1 MANDYT
7 DPWNRPRLR
16 QPWQLPGPV
25 TTLTLGLI
33 LGILC
38 YQAYLTIQDRFG
50 GFSRSYDAA
59 PRPVTPRGDLGQ
71 DEQTTI
77 DVYNR
82 SRESVVNVT
91 SQVVKQGRWSMD
103 VFRIPAGTGTGFVW
117 DERGFIVTNNHVI
130 KGASEVEVTMAGEK
144 TPYKAKVVGT
154 YPDSDIAVLQI
165 SAPGRKFQP
174 LPIGASNDLKV
185 GQKVFAIGNP
195 FGLDQTLT
203 TGIISALDRSLQGDD
218 GTVLGNLVQT
228 DAAIN
233 PGNSGGPLL
242 DSAGR
247 LIGVN
252 TAIISPGGGSAGV
265 GFAVPVDEVN
275 KIVPQLI
282 RNGRI
287 MGTEIEGLTY
297 LSDQI
302 TASLRLKGVMIS
314 RVRPGSEAEAAGL
327 EGVKQSRRGSTLIG
341 DLIQS
346 CDGVETNRT
355 VDLEA
360 ALRKKKPG
368 EEAVLIVMGR
378 DGTKRT
384 VKIPVSAPQSKAER
398 PEQ

>member
-144 TPYKAKVVGT
+144 TRTRRKW
-154 YPDSDIAVLQI
+154 
-165 SAPGRKFQP
+165 SAPIPTPTSRCCRFRHQDASFSRSP
-174 LPIGASNDLKV
+174 LGHP
-185 GQKVFAIGNP
+185 
-195 FGLDQTLT
+195 T
-203 TGIISALDRSLQGDD
+203 T
-218 GTVLGNLVQT
+218 
-228 DAAIN
+228 
-233 PGNSGGPLL
+233 
-242 DSAGR
+242 
-247 LIGVN
+247 
-252 TAIISPGGGSAGV
+252 
-265 GFAVPVDEVN
+265 
-275 KIVPQLI
+275 
-282 RNGRI
+282 
-287 MGTEIEGLTY
+287 
-297 LSDQI
+297 
-302 TASLRLKGVMIS
+302 
-314 RVRPGSEAEAAGL
+314 
-327 EGVKQSRRGSTLIG
+327 
-341 DLIQS
+341 
-346 CDGVETNRT
+346 
-355 VDLEA
+355 
-360 ALRKKKPG
+360 
-368 EEAVLIVMGR
+368 
-378 DGTKRT
+378 
-384 VKIPVSAPQSKAER
+384 
-398 PEQ
+398 